1 MWAIVSTPEKPD
13 AVSIQEVAEPHAHPD
28 EVLIDVGAFSI
39 NRGELALLARRPAG
53 WQPGQDIAGT
63 VVRAAADGSGPP
75 VGARIAGLVEGAGW
89 AQRAAVRTTRLA
101 VLSDN
106 VRFEDAAAMPI
117 PGLTAL
123 RALRRGGLL
132 LNKSVMITGAT
143 GVVGHLAIQ
152 LAAQSGARVTA
163 VARRDAAAM
172 LRACGAAA
180 VVEQPT
186 DAEGRF
192 DLILESSGG
201 ETLAGAMQRVAPG
214 GRIVVYG
221 NTSAEP
227 TPFSFAAF
235 REAQNARIET
245 LYHYTC
251 EPSENAF
258 GDDLTIL
265 VAQMAA
271 GKLKIEIAGEHDWSA
286 MAAVI
291 ADMRRNRFRG
301 KHVFRLSAP

>member
-1 MWAIVSTPEKPD
+1 MWAIVSTPEKAD
-13 AVSIQEVAEPHAHPD
+13 AVSIQEVAEPHALPD

-39 NRGELALLARRPAG
+39 NRGELGSLSRQPAG

-63 VVRAAADGSGPP
+63 VVRAAADGSGPA
-75 VGARIAGLVEGAGW
+75 VGTRIVGLIEEAGW

-101 VLSDN
+101 VLPGN

-123 RALRRGGLL
+123 RALRRGGMLL
-132 LNKSVMITGAT
+132 SKPVMVTGAT
-143 GVVGHLAIQ
+143 GVVGHLAVQ
-152 LAAQSGARVTA
+152 LAAQSGAHVTA

-172 LRACGAAA
+172 LRACGASAI
-180 VVEQPT
+180 VEKPT

-192 DLILESSGG
+192 DLVLESSGG
-201 ETLAGAMQRVAPG
+201 ETLAGAMQRVAAG
-214 GRIVVYG
+214 GLIVVYG

-227 TPFSFAAF
+227 TPFNFAAF
-235 REAQNARIET
+235 RGAQNARIET
-245 LYHYTC
+245 LYHYSC
-251 EPSENAF
+251 EPSEKAF
-258 GDDLTIL
+258 GDDLALI

-291 ADMRRNRFRG
+291 ADMKRNRFRG